1 MATIGARSTSGQD
14 HEAAARPGP
23 TDDPGLNH
31 SVQKAVAI
39 LRAAAERP
47 EGASVSGLARAAG
60 LPRATTLRLI
70 RTLESE
76 GLLVRFRER
85 DRVALGLEML
95 RLARAVDVREAL
107 VEAARGPLEALAA
120 ETNETISLSI
130 VEPDSVLTV
139 VKQIDPPSL
148 LRISDWVGRRYA
160 LHASSS
166 GKLLLS
172 TMSDAQLANV
182 LAEPLE
188 RLTDATITDVDAL
201 RAELA
206 AVRSKGFSLIVD
218 ELELGVASISVGVSV
233 RRALVAVLNVTGPTL
248 RFDAAAR
255 TAAVPHAL
263 EAARAVELAIDRPTA
278 R

>member
-1 MATIGARSTSGQD
+1 
-14 HEAAARPGP
+14 
-23 TDDPGLNH
+23 
-31 SVQKAVAI
+31 VAI
-39 LRAAAERP
+39 LRAVGDRP
-47 EGASVSGLARAAG
+47 EGESVSGLARAVG

-70 RTLESE
+70 RTLERE
-76 GLLVRFRER
+76 GLLVRFPER
-85 DRVALGLEML
+85 DRVALGLEVL

-130 VEPDSVLTV
+130 VEPDSALTV

-172 TMSDAQLANV
+172 SMSEAQLAGV
-182 LAEPLE
+182 LAGPLE
-188 RLTDATITDVDAL
+188 RLTDATITDPDAL

-206 AVRSKGFSLIVD
+206 EVRGNGFSVIVD

-233 RRALVAVLNVTGPTL
+233 RRALVAILNVTGPTL

-255 TAAVPHAL
+255 AAAVPQAL
-263 EAARAVELAIDRPTA
+263 EAARAVERAIDRPTA